1 MHFVCIL
8 SISCILNIAVCQEQ
22 LALRR
27 RGKESEECLSH
38 SPAAPERGCEGLGAE
53 VESVM
58 WGREEGRNHFVSGV
72 KPSGYDGSKGS
83 EGPGV
88 EGRAP
93 SDLGRI
99 QHQGVNGHGKA
110 ALTPIEVVSTV
121 TNAGEDA
128 ASVGDDGR
136 GKREGV
142 WGRGEEKRNGD
153 VAANARETLRRL
165 KEARAQALSL
175 RQSLSP

>member
-1 MHFVCIL
+1 
-8 SISCILNIAVCQEQ
+8 
-22 LALRR
+22 
-27 RGKESEECLSH
+27 
-38 SPAAPERGCEGLGAE
+38 
-53 VESVM
+53 
-58 WGREEGRNHFVSGV
+58 
-72 KPSGYDGSKGS
+72 
-83 EGPGV
+83 
-88 EGRAP
+88 
-93 SDLGRI
+93 
-99 QHQGVNGHGKA
+99 VNGHGKA

>member
-1 MHFVCIL
+1 MHVVCIL

-38 SPAAPERGCEGLGAE
+38 SPAAQERGCEGLGAE
-53 VESVM
+53 VEIVM
-58 WGREEGRNHFVSGV
+58 RGREEGQNRFVSGV
-72 KPSGYDGSKGS
+72 KPSGDDGSKVS
-83 EGPGV
+83 KGPGV
-88 EGRAP
+88 EGREP